1 MKMTFGV
8 LLGHQS
14 LLPRREDLA
23 RLGGLVAFAEDA
35 GVEAIGTYDTSFIGG
50 DAYVRATLLA
60 TFAQRA
66 RVGLRPTNTLTR
78 EPQIMAG
85 FAASLDS
92 LTQGRAFLDVASG
105 DSAVYNIGLEPAPR
119 KRIEAYIQCVR
130 GLLRDGESMFEG
142 RPQRVRWHGQ
152 AVRPAIPI
160 SICAEGPRMLHLAG
174 RIADGVIAGTGL
186 TPDVVADTVARV
198 HAGAEAEARDQD
210 ACEIWFTTR
219 STLDK
224 DRDFAIRDVHGSVS
238 SILNHAMR
246 FGLEGKNVP
255 SQLKAKVQEYVDGY
269 VLYEHVQ
276 NHGENPRRMQAL
288 GLTEYALERFA
299 LAGDPKDWIRRIE
312 GFAEAGIE
320 RIWFSP
326 AHDDI
331 ERQHYELQL
340 FHDEIAPHFT

>member
-14 LLPRREDLA
+14 LLPRPEDLN
-23 RLGGLVAFAEDA
+23 RLGDLVALAEDA
-35 GVEAIGTYDTSFIGG
+35 GVAAIGTYDTTFIGG
-50 DAYVRATLLA
+50 DAFVRATLLA
-60 TFAQRA
+60 TLAKRA

-78 EPQIMAG
+78 EPQVMAG

-92 LTQGRAFLDVASG
+92 LTGGRAFLDIASG
-105 DSAVYNIGLEPAPR
+105 DSAVYNIGLKPAPR
-119 KRIEAYIQCVR
+119 SRIEAYIECVR
-130 GLLRDGESMFEG
+130 GLLRDGESTFEG
-142 RPQRVRWHGQ
+142 RPQAVRWHRH

-186 TPDVVADTVARV
+186 SPDVVADTISRV
-198 HAGAEAEARDQD
+198 QAGALAEGRSRD

-219 STLDK
+219 SSLDK
-224 DRDFAIRDVHGSVS
+224 DRDFAIQDVHGSVS

-246 FGLEGKNVP
+246 FGLEGKSVP
-255 SQLKAKVQEYVDGY
+255 GQLKAKVQEYVDGY

-276 NHGENPRRMQAL
+276 NKGENPRRMQAL
-288 GLTEYALERFA
+288 GLTEYALDRFA

-312 GFAEAGIE
+312 GFADAGIE

-326 AHDDI
+326 AHNDI
-331 ERQHYELQL
+331 ERQHHELTL
-340 FHDEIAPHFT
+340 FRDEIAPHFQ